1 MRLIYYFIVNPL
13 SLLPMWT
20 LYLLADVLFMVFY
33 YLIPYRKKVVRKNL
47 LNSFP
52 SYSSQKLSQI
62 EKEFYKHFCN
72 LLVEGI
78 KNLSISQKDL
88 RKRFTVSNPE
98 LLDGLYAK
106 KQSVILISGHYGNWE
121 WLITA
126 QATLFQ
132 HKAFGIGMPLT
143 SNFWNDKLNEK
154 RSRYGMTVL
163 NTKNYKEALKN
174 CSQPFAV
181 LTLGDQAPPTSEKA
195 FWTNFLNQPT
205 PVLLGTE
212 FMANEFN
219 AAVVYFSIIPVKRGY
234 YKMTLTL
241 VSDNPRGHSFG
252 YITDTHT
259 RLLENQI
266 KLNPHYWLWTHK
278 RWKRELPENP
288 EALRESQENA
298 FNERYRIK

>member
-1 MRLIYYFIVNPL
+1 MRLIYYLFIYPI
-13 SLLPMWT
+13 SLLPMRA
-20 LYLLADVLFMVFY
+20 LYLIADILFLIFY
-33 YLIPYRKKVVRKNL
+33 YLIPYRKKVVRTNL
-47 LNSFP
+47 VNSF
-52 SYSSQKLSQI
+52 STLSLVKIKQI
-62 EKEFYKHFCN
+62 EKDFYKHFCN
-72 LLVEGI
+72 VLVEGI
-78 KNLSISQKDL
+78 KNLSISKSNL
-88 RKRFTVSNPE
+88 AKRFTVTNPE

-106 KQSVILISGHYGNWE
+106 NQSVVLVSGHYGNWE

-154 RSRYGMTVL
+154 RSRFGMTVL
-163 NTKNYKEALKN
+163 NAKNYKEALKN
-174 CSQPFAV
+174 SSQPFAV

-234 YKMTLTL
+234 YNMTLTL
-241 VSDNPRGHSFG
+241 VSDNPRTHSFG
-252 YITDTHT
+252 YITETHT

-266 KLNPHYWLWTHK
+266 KSNPCNWLWTHK
-278 RWKRELPENP
+278 RWKREVPINLEEVRNV
-288 EALRESQENA
+288 QEKA
-298 FNERYRIK
+298 FNERFRS